1 MSITLSW
8 DNDGDYEVDIDED
21 DFADYFSDFYGID
34 KDTAHS
40 IVSDFSLEDVL
51 YDDDGFIEFLKDRY
65 YDQCHDTT
73 EKDDERD
80 YEESR
85 L

>member
-8 DNDGDYEVDIDED
+8 DNGGDYEVDIDED
-21 DFADYFSDFYGID
+21 DFTDYFSEFYGID

>member
-1 MSITLSW
+1 MSITLEW
-8 DNDGDYEVDIDED
+8 ENDGDYEVDIDED
-21 DFADYFSDFYGID
+21 DFTDYFSEFYGID
-34 KDTAHS
+34 KDPAHS